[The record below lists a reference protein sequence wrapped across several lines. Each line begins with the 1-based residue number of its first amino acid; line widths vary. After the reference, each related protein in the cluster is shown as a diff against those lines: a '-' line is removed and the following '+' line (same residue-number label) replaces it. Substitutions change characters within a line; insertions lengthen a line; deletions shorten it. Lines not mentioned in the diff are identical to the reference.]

1 MGASTLRKST
11 LSGIGKTIGSGMNHR
26 MMFAHNKED
35 EVLERGYESVSS
47 DDEDGQG
54 LEYAFPDDGL
64 QDDEPSS
71 GGRAMVSADLFKAWV

>member
-1 MGASTLRKST
+1 
-11 LSGIGKTIGSGMNHR
+11 
-26 MMFAHNKED
+26 MFAHNKED

-54 LEYAFPDDGL
+54 LEYAFPDDGS

-71 GGRAMVSADLFKAWV
+71 GGRAMVSADLFRHGFELLIILMHAF